1 MNNLEKFNSIF
12 AETFNVD
19 TSLLND
25 DFGIETVTNWDSVTQ
40 LSLVTAIED
49 EFNIML
55 DTDDIL
61 DFKTYSIAKDILKKY
76 QIEL

>member
-19 TSLLND
+19 SSQLNEN
-25 DFGIETVTNWDSVTQ
+25 FGIDTVANWDSVTQ

-61 DFKTYSIAKDILKKY
+61 DFKTYSIAKEILKKY

>member
-1 MNNLEKFNSIF
+1 MNNLEKLNAVFVEIF
-12 AETFNVD
+12 HVEINQ
-19 TSLLND
+19 LND
-25 DFGIETVTNWDSVTQ
+25 NFNIETVPNWDSVTQ

-61 DFKTYSIAKDILKKY
+61 DFKSYSIAKEILKKY

>member
-1 MNNLEKFNSIF
+1 MKNLEKFNSIF

-19 TSLLND
+19 ASQLNE

-40 LSLVTAIED
+40 LSLVTAVED

-61 DFKTYSIAKDILKKY
+61 DFKSYSIAKEILKKY

>member
-19 TSLLND
+19 ASQLND
-25 DFGIETVTNWDSVTQ
+25 DFGIETVPNWDSVTQ
-40 LSLVTAIED
+40 LSLVTAVED

-61 DFKTYSIAKDILKKY
+61 DFKSYPIAKEILKKY